1 MCRVRCSELAAMAE
15 DRAEEVGRLFVQGR
29 SRGTAGR
36 EVQTHRR
43 GGQHRRNALR
53 TARRNLRTAPAREN
67 RLVVEQRSTDTTEHT
82 QQTRLPTHSALC
94 HEVSTLLQI
103 CAASIP
109 TPTALLRVVFP
120 SPCPSAPRVRR
131 LLSPRT
137 PPVDVSTPV
146 AHVRT
151 PEHPKTAHA
160 SMGRRD
166 LVHNNNN
173 NNNNNNNRVQ
183 NASSAENPPRALT

>member
-151 PEHPKTAHA
+151 PEHPKTAHTPRWGA
-160 SMGRRD
+160 EFFSSTTTTTTTTIAYRMRLLPRTHRGR
-166 LVHNNNN
+166 
-173 NNNNNNNRVQ
+173 
-183 NASSAENPPRALT
+183 